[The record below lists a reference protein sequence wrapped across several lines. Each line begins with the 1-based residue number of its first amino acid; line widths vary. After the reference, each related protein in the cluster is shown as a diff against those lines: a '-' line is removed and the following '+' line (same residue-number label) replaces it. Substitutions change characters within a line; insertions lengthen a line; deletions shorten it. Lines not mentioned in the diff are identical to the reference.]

1 MFKFVWKTGCLLV
14 LIALAAAAW
23 YFRGWWMPKA
33 KQAVAV
39 EAPAENA
46 GWSRITA
53 AGGARARERIAT
65 LSRRNGPAYV
75 TLTANEFAAYVL
87 GSALSEIARQD
98 TSTQAVVDKGL
109 LYIRTR
115 IRLADV
121 GGKDALGPF
130 ARLFNDT
137 EPLLVG
143 GTLQAVRPGLAQFR
157 LKEVA
162 VRGIEVPRSV
172 VGTLVRRWSPGPR
185 PDSLATDGLPV
196 TLPQDV
202 VDLRLKD
209 GKVTLYKRTE

>member
-1 MFKFVWKTGCLLV
+1 MFKLIWKTGCLLV
-14 LIALAAAAW
+14 LIALGAAAW

-33 KQAVAV
+33 KAAVAV
-39 EAPAENA
+39 EMPADTA

-53 AGGARARERIAT
+53 AGGDRARERIAT

-98 TSTQAVVDKGL
+98 TSTQAVVEKGL

-115 IRLADV
+115 IRLSDI
-121 GGKDALGPF
+121 GGKDALGPL
-130 ARLFNDT
+130 ARLFKDT

-143 GTLQAVRPGLAQFR
+143 GTLSAVRPGLAQFR

-172 VGTLVRRWSPGPR
+172 VGTLVKRWSAGTR

-196 TLPQDV
+196 TLPNNV
-202 VDLRLKD
+202 VDLRLQN
-209 GKVTLYKRTE
+209 GKVTLYKKTE